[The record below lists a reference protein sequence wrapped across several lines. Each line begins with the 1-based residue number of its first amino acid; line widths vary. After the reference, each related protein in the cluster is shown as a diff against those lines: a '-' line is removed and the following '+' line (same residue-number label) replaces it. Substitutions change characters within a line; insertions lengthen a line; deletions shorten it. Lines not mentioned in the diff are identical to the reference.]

1 MFVQRILPAILVVI
15 PAAIVATAQASKSA
29 PAVEQCKTK
38 PGLSAAGGTHWYYR
52 FDHVAKRRCWYLG
65 LASAGQHAGIN
76 TNTSD
81 TSEASAVAS
90 APPVPPQKPVALQ
103 TLQALPGQVANVP
116 PPQLASTAAVP
127 HVELSVR
134 DQQNA
139 ADFAARWS
147 DLPKLQDVSS
157 GIAPSA
163 DLSRPEL
170 SGLRSSYAD
179 NSADEEAPPQIPVTW
194 PVVEAVSAP
203 PDDSSVFALPPAFLV
218 GAVAIALV
226 FITGWA
232 FRHIRSRRIYVVPSC
247 AEAVS
252 GHYPQGNKPD
262 TMGSGGASAR
272 RAVARR
278 RPTPTDPARDLKAS
292 LGELMRDLQRAGAAA
307 EAPASPIG
315 RPKRRIAA
323 ARKVR
328 LMEVVD

>member
-38 PGLSAAGGTHWYYR
+38 PGLSAARGTHWYYR

-65 LASAGQHAGIN
+65 SASAGQHAGAN

-81 TSEASAVAS
+81 TSETPAVAS
-90 APPVPPQKPVALQ
+90 APAVPPQKPVALQ
-103 TLQALPGQVANVP
+103 TLQALPGQVANVQ

-134 DQQNA
+134 DDQNA

-147 DLPKLQDVSS
+147 DLPRLQDVSS
-157 GIAPSA
+157 GVAPSA
-163 DLSRPEL
+163 DLSGPEP

-179 NSADEEAPPQIPVTW
+179 NSADEEASPQIPVTW

-203 PDDSSVFALPPAFLV
+203 PDSSVFAPPSAFLV
-218 GAVAIALV
+218 GGAAMALV
-226 FITGWA
+226 FMAGWA
-232 FRHIRSRRIYVVPSC
+232 FRHIRARRIYIVPSC

-252 GHYPQGNKPD
+252 GHSPQGNKAD
-262 TMGSGGASAR
+262 TIGSGGASAR

-307 EAPASPIG
+307 EAPTLRIG
-315 RPKRRIAA
+315 KPKRRIAA
-323 ARKVR
+323 AQKVR

>member
-29 PAVEQCKTK
+29 PTVEQCKTK
-38 PGLSAAGGTHWYYR
+38 PGLSAARGTHWYYR

-65 LASAGQHAGIN
+65 SASAGQHAGAN

-81 TSEASAVAS
+81 ASETPAVAS
-90 APPVPPQKPVALQ
+90 APAVPPQKPVA
-103 TLQALPGQVANVP
+103 LQALPGQVANVQ

-134 DQQNA
+134 DEQNA

-147 DLPKLQDVSS
+147 DLPKLQDGSS
-157 GIAPSA
+157 GVAPSA
-163 DLSRPEL
+163 DLSGPEL

-179 NSADEEAPPQIPVTW
+179 NSADEEASPQIPVTW

-203 PDDSSVFALPPAFLV
+203 PDSSVFAPPSAFLV
-218 GAVAIALV
+218 GGTAMALV
-226 FITGWA
+226 FVAGWA
-232 FRHIRSRRIYVVPSC
+232 FRHIRARRIYVVPSC
-247 AEAVS
+247 AEAVR
-252 GHYPQGNKPD
+252 GHSPQGNKPD
-262 TMGSGGASAR
+262 TIGSGGASAR

-307 EAPASPIG
+307 EAPVPPIG
-315 RPKRRIAA
+315 KPKRRIAA

-328 LMEVVD
+328 LVEVVD